1 MLTNEPLRGV
11 LFLCVANSARSQMA
25 EGLAR
30 SLAPEGVKVYSA
42 GSHPGVLSSYAVR
55 VMRELGI
62 DISSHFSK
70 GIPKIPLEEIDT
82 VVTLCA
88 EEVCPVFP
96 HEVRRLHW
104 PCQDPGLETE
114 SEEARLGSFR
124 RVRDQIRAKL
134 SELFR

>member
-1 MLTNEPLRGV
+1 
-11 LFLCVANSARSQMA
+11 MA

-30 SLAPEGVKVYSA
+30 ALAPEGVKVYSA

-70 GIPKIPLEEIDT
+70 GIPRIPLEEIDT

-88 EEVCPVFP
+88 EEFCPVFP

-114 SEEARLGSFR
+114 SEEARLESFR
-124 RVRDQIRAKL
+124 RIRDQIRAKL
-134 SELFR
+134 TDLFR